1 MKILPHLRVALVNI
15 VILLLLVEGV
25 SWAYVTL
32 ARPDTG
38 YLAGWPTYLDI
49 GSEDSY
55 APVYDPLGPHVIDTA
70 YPWSTWHPRNSVF
83 RHRKPCFDVL
93 MRFNAEG
100 TRGRL
105 PDPADSNT
113 VLFVGD
119 SFTEGYG
126 LPEDSTLAALYGRS
140 TGVPVLNLGSS
151 GYVGTTQYSLIYDH
165 FAPRYRHRR
174 VFVVLYLANDF
185 LENDIGRYAANFA
198 RDRRYR
204 PYRADTADLGGIVYK
219 GTPDSS
225 RYSWAS
231 YREARAGGSGPLV
244 RMGMRS
250 YWANVQ
256 GGILSKLFHL
266 TYASR
271 VVRVVSKGMQ
281 QTVPEELQHGERDL
295 RILAYDIRR
304 IQEAAE
310 RQGATVTFLNLPG
323 LNLMLQAGRDPQVE
337 RDYLALEARVAAMV
351 GPGPHRFLSYF
362 RHLRGSG
369 VDPRGLVFA
378 CDAHYNPGGMARL
391 ADFLRAAR

>member
-1 MKILPHLRVALVNI
+1 
-15 VILLLLVEGV
+15 
-25 SWAYVTL
+25 
-32 ARPDTG
+32 
-38 YLAGWPTYLDI
+38 
-49 GSEDSY
+49 
-55 APVYDPLGPHVIDTA
+55 
-70 YPWSTWHPRNSVF
+70 
-83 RHRKPCFDVL
+83 
-93 MRFNAEG
+93 
-100 TRGRL
+100 
-105 PDPADSNT
+105 
-113 VLFVGD
+113 
-119 SFTEGYG
+119 
-126 LPEDSTLAALYGRS
+126 
-140 TGVPVLNLGSS
+140 
-151 GYVGTTQYSLIYDH
+151 
-165 FAPRYRHRR
+165 
-174 VFVVLYLANDF
+174 VLYLANDF